1 MWCLFESFEM
11 MMYRLGMCV
20 ETCSGITSQLWTVL
34 TRTCKTRMHH
44 SSMRKTLEDRN
55 GILFLPLSLSS
66 WIRHHTLFA

>member
-34 TRTCKTRMHH
+34 TRLVKLACIIHWKETR
-44 SSMRKTLEDRN
+44 RN
-55 GILFLPLSLSS
+55 
-66 WIRHHTLFA
+66 